1 MKYRPVTKGI
11 AACTL
16 KGARSIRG
24 QDETDHETLV
34 YRNDH
39 TIAVRRRSP
48 GTPTLTV
55 ARSPVFLPARLC
67 LAAASPMRS
76 FLSST
81 MNPPVPTRSIVASAI
96 LMLLTCCL
104 PDSGSFADQGDAVQS
119 ATNQVPDRVDAS
131 TLTGKIMC
139 GYQGW
144 FSCEGDGVNL
154 GLVHWGRNRLQPM
167 GPNNV
172 TVDLWPD
179 MTELDPD
186 ERFPTDFRH
195 ANGEQAEVFSSANPK
210 TVDRHFRWMRDY
222 GIDGVFLQRF
232 ANGLGNSRLQPQK
245 DLVLDHT
252 RKSAEQHGRV
262 YAVMYDLSGLR
273 RDQVARVADDWKKL
287 KSQQQ
292 ICQDTSYLHHEG
304 KPVVAVWG
312 IGFGDD
318 RDYTLEE
325 CDVLV
330 DQLKSDG
337 CTVMLGVPS
346 WWRTQERDASPSPK
360 LHSIL
365 KKADIL
371 SPWTVGRYR
380 TPQQA
385 ARHATRVWEP
395 DLEWCREREIDFL
408 PVVYPGFS
416 WKNLNGGEGI
426 PRLQG
431 QFFWSQ
437 IVAAKE
443 SGAEMIY
450 VAMFDE
456 VDEGTAIFKC
466 TNDPPVS
473 ESVSFETYEGLPS
486 DFYLWLTGKAGQLLR
501 GEITPTDGFSPPV
514 RD

>member
-1 MKYRPVTKGI
+1 
-11 AACTL
+11 
-16 KGARSIRG
+16 
-24 QDETDHETLV
+24 
-34 YRNDH
+34 
-39 TIAVRRRSP
+39 
-48 GTPTLTV
+48 
-55 ARSPVFLPARLC
+55 
-67 LAAASPMRS
+67 
-76 FLSST
+76 
-81 MNPPVPTRSIVASAI
+81 
-96 LMLLTCCL
+96 MLLASSL
-104 PDSGSFADQGDAVQS
+104 SGSGVFADQGAGAQQAAGAGLVSTQ
-119 ATNQVPDRVDAS
+119 ATERVDAS
-131 TLTGKIMC
+131 TLKGKIMC

-154 GLVHWGRNRLQPM
+154 GLVHWGRNRRQPM

-179 MTELDPD
+179 MTELEPD
-186 ERFPTDFRH
+186 ERFETDFRH
-195 ANGEQAEVFSSANPK
+195 ANGKPAEVFSSANPK

-232 ANGLGNSRLQPQK
+232 ANGLGNPRLQPQK

-252 RKSAEQHGRV
+252 RKSSERHGRV

-273 RDQVARVADDWKKL
+273 RGQVARVAADWKNL
-287 KSQQQ
+287 KEQQQ
-292 ICQDTSYLHHEG
+292 ICQDAGYLHHEG
-304 KPVVAVWG
+304 NPVVAVWG

-325 CDVLV
+325 CATLI

-346 WWRTQERDASPSPK
+346 WWRTLERDATSSPE
-360 LHSIL
+360 LHPIL
-365 KKADIL
+365 EKADIL

-380 TPQQA
+380 TPDQA
-385 ARHATRVWEP
+385 ALHAARVWKP
-395 DLEWCREREIDFL
+395 DLQWCRQRQIDFL

-431 QFFWSQ
+431 KFFWSQ

-486 DFYLWLTGKAGQLLR
+486 DFYLRLTGRGGQLLR
-501 GEITPTDGFSPPV
+501 GEISSTEGLSLPIPD
-514 RD
+514 